1 MTCAPAFRLMPP
13 QYTPGLMVSVFFEE
27 KLCLSHPE
35 NDGYDESA
43 YGSEAGVAPVLIPS
57 VVVIFVI
64 FDVPD
69 TLPTTFTESAER
81 VPPQA
86 LRPSAAVTG
95 SGRRDH
101 DSSGPAAPAPDG
113 PPATTTQVAL
123 TSMGWSAM

>member
-1 MTCAPAFRLMPP
+1 MPP

-81 VPPQA
+81 VPP
-86 LRPSAAVTG
+86 PFSVSA
-95 SGRRDH
+95 DN
-101 DSSGPAAPAPDG
+101 SSNSS
-113 PPATTTQVAL
+113 AL
-123 TSMGWSAM
+123 TLNGGGTLS